1 MGQSMWTY
9 NCMGIHNYL
18 KIKSLINK
26 QTNTLT
32 ANKNF
37 RKITFHLKYILS
49 LTEVTQVSDSNTKT
63 LLESQIQLVQG
74 KQHLKQI
81 K

>member
-49 LTEVTQVSDSNTKT
+49 LTEVT
-63 LLESQIQLVQG
+63 
-74 KQHLKQI
+74 
-81 K
+81 